1 MARWQRDPK
10 ARRNVAYVLAAA
22 EVLAVMANVYSIF
35 LAYVQYANA
44 RFLGSALSG
53 PTVIYVGVTATVVS
67 AGVGV
72 FVAVL
77 YVRGRAWGRA
87 AFIIANTGL
96 VVLGVLWFAID
107 RLGAEPDRISAWA
120 GLLLPLVTLFPLLWP
135 LIVFR
140 PTLLAGS
147 DASDGSDAG

>member
-1 MARWQRDPK
+1 MALWQRDPK

-35 LAYVQYANA
+35 LAYLQYVNA
-44 RFLGSALSG
+44 RFFGSALPGSS
-53 PTVIYVGVTATVVS
+53 VIHVGVTAMVVS

-72 FVAVL
+72 FVAVM
-77 YVRGRAWGRA
+77 YVRGRAWARA
-87 AFIIANTGL
+87 AFIIANIGL

-107 RLGAEPDRISAWA
+107 HLGAAPDRISAWA

-135 LIVFR
+135 LIAFR
-140 PTLLAGS
+140 PALLAG
-147 DASDGSDAG
+147 SDGSDAG

>member
-35 LAYVQYANA
+35 LAYLQYVNA

-53 PTVIYVGVTATVVS
+53 SSVIYVGVTAMVVS

-72 FVAVL
+72 FVAVM

-87 AFIIANTGL
+87 AFIIANIGL
-96 VVLGVLWFAID
+96 VALGVLWFAID
-107 RLGAEPDRISAWA
+107 HLGAEPDRISAWA